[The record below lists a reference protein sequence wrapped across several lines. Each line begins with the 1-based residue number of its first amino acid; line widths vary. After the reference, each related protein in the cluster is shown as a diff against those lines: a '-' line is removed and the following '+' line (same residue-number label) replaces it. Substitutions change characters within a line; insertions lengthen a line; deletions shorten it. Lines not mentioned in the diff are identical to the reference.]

1 MLKKIVTRQLVVG
14 MYVNRLCGSWLDHP
28 FWKQAF
34 LVDDV
39 RQLELLRRSAVGEVW
54 IDTSRGLDVA
64 LEPEPFAHLATV
76 VASPEAMPFE
86 RCSMRE
92 ELVRAGRIV
101 AQGRAATLRMFAEV
115 RLGQAIEA
123 EHCLPLVDDITSSI
137 DRHPGAIVSLARL
150 KTSDDYT
157 YMHSVAVCALMVA
170 LARQLELSDDATREA
185 GLAGLVHDLG
195 KALMPR
201 DILSKPGALTPA
213 EYAVMRTHPQVG
225 HDLLAETRGVGA
237 TAMDVC
243 LRHHEKMDGSG
254 YPSGIA
260 GADLSLMARMGAV
273 CDVYDAI
280 TSNRP
285 YKAGWDP
292 AQSIHKMA
300 QWSRDGHFDNAV
312 LQAFVKSIGIYP
324 VGSLVRLRSDRL
336 AVVVDQGAGSLLS
349 PVVAP
354 VLHLPDRRPCAP
366 ERLDLSAPDC
376 DERIVSREAADAWG
390 LTALDDLWLL
400 PD

>member
-1 MLKKIVTRQLVVG
+1 MLKKVATQQLVVG

-34 LVDDV
+34 LLDDG
-39 RQLELLRRSAVGEVW
+39 RQLELLRRSAVREVW

-76 VASPEAMPFE
+76 VAPPETLPFD
-86 RCSMRE
+86 RCSLSD

-101 AQGRAATLRMFAEV
+101 AQGRAATMRMFADV
-115 RLGQAIEA
+115 RLGKAIDA

-137 DRHPGAIVSLARL
+137 DRNPGAIVSLARL

-170 LARQLELSDDATREA
+170 LARQLELSDGDTREA

-237 TAMDVC
+237 PAMDVC

-254 YPSGIA
+254 YPGGIA
-260 GADLSLMARMGAV
+260 GPDLSLMARMGAV

-285 YKAGWDP
+285 YKTGWDP

-324 VGSLVRLRSDRL
+324 IGSLVRLRSDRL
-336 AVVVDQGAGSLLS
+336 AVVVDQGTRSLLT

-354 VLHLPDRRPCAP
+354 VLHLPDRQPCAP

-390 LTALDDLWLL
+390 LTALDDPWLL
-400 PD
+400 PA